1 MDYFPIITSICR
13 ASMGSPSVAVINNIK
28 KLIKAL
34 EKDNKL
40 EEANK
45 LKDILDSQS
54 LKAELKPS
62 RVSLSKYYFEG
73 ERMPEGIKPPVDKES
88 GNYLAE
94 IIFPN
99 KLVDVR
105 PIFDL
110 TLNNS
115 IDYLL
120 EEWMN
125 IEHLNTNNVKPA
137 YSVMLFGEP
146 GTGKTLLAQYL
157 AKKLELPLITAKL
170 DGLLS
175 SFLGTTARN
184 ISNLF
189 SFANRYKCVLLLDEF
204 DSIAKLRDDPNELGE
219 LKRVVNTLL
228 QCLDERGKIGFTV
241 AITNHDQLLDSAIWR
256 RFDLRIQ
263 IPKPNL
269 KIRQEIISSNT
280 YQAFG
285 FSDLQNKFL
294 SVVTEG
300 YSGSDIDKLMNFL
313 FRKKILSNE
322 NFNFIEALKEFITL
336 NANLTDPK
344 FLTSVNE
351 SEDAL
356 IRNLNKDEGFKF
368 NQREIA
374 ELLNTSQSNISRVLK
389 NKKEL

>member
-94 IIFPN
+94 IIFPKN
-99 KLVDVR
+99 LVDMR

-269 KIRQEIISSNT
+269 KIRQEIISSNV

-313 FRKKILSNE
+313 FRKRILSNE

-344 FLTSVNE
+344 FLISINE

>member
-40 EEANK
+40 EEADK

-94 IIFPN
+94 IIFPKN
-99 KLVDVR
+99 LVDMR

-269 KIRQEIISSNT
+269 KIRQEIISSNV

-313 FRKKILSNE
+313 FRKRILSNE

-344 FLTSVNE
+344 FLISINE

-389 NKKEL
+389 KEL

>member
-34 EKDNKL
+34 EKDNKF

-94 IIFPN
+94 IIFPKN
-99 KLVDVR
+99 LVDMR

-219 LKRVVNTLL
+219 LKRVVNTL
-228 QCLDERGKIGFTV
+228 
-241 AITNHDQLLDSAIWR
+241 
-256 RFDLRIQ
+256 
-263 IPKPNL
+263 
-269 KIRQEIISSNT
+269 
-280 YQAFG
+280 
-285 FSDLQNKFL
+285 
-294 SVVTEG
+294 
-300 YSGSDIDKLMNFL
+300 
-313 FRKKILSNE
+313 
-322 NFNFIEALKEFITL
+322 
-336 NANLTDPK
+336 
-344 FLTSVNE
+344 
-351 SEDAL
+351 
-356 IRNLNKDEGFKF
+356 
-368 NQREIA
+368 
-374 ELLNTSQSNISRVLK
+374 
-389 NKKEL
+389 

>member
-1 MDYFPIITSICR
+1 M
-13 ASMGSPSVAVINNIK
+13 
-28 KLIKAL
+28 
-34 EKDNKL
+34 
-40 EEANK
+40 
-45 LKDILDSQS
+45 
-54 LKAELKPS
+54 
-62 RVSLSKYYFEG
+62 
-73 ERMPEGIKPPVDKES
+73 
-88 GNYLAE
+88 
-94 IIFPN
+94 
-99 KLVDVR
+99 
-105 PIFDL
+105 
-110 TLNNS
+110 
-115 IDYLL
+115 
-120 EEWMN
+120 
-125 IEHLNTNNVKPA
+125 
-137 YSVMLFGEP
+137 
-146 GTGKTLLAQYL
+146 
-157 AKKLELPLITAKL
+157 
-170 DGLLS
+170 
-175 SFLGTTARN
+175 
-184 ISNLF
+184 
-189 SFANRYKCVLLLDEF
+189 LLDEF

>member
-34 EKDNKL
+34 EKDNKF

-94 IIFPN
+94 IIFPKN
-99 KLVDVR
+99 LVDMR

-269 KIRQEIISSNT
+269 KIRQEIISSNA

-344 FLTSVNE
+344 FLISINE

-389 NKKEL
+389 KEL

>member
-1 MDYFPIITSICR
+1 M
-13 ASMGSPSVAVINNIK
+13 
-28 KLIKAL
+28 
-34 EKDNKL
+34 
-40 EEANK
+40 
-45 LKDILDSQS
+45 
-54 LKAELKPS
+54 
-62 RVSLSKYYFEG
+62 
-73 ERMPEGIKPPVDKES
+73 
-88 GNYLAE
+88 
-94 IIFPN
+94 
-99 KLVDVR
+99 
-105 PIFDL
+105 L
-110 TLNNS
+110 T
-115 IDYLL
+115 
-120 EEWMN
+120 
-125 IEHLNTNNVKPA
+125 
-137 YSVMLFGEP
+137 
-146 GTGKTLLAQYL
+146 
-157 AKKLELPLITAKL
+157 
-170 DGLLS
+170 LLS

>member
-40 EEANK
+40 EEADK

-94 IIFPN
+94 IIFPKN
-99 KLVDVR
+99 LVDMR

-269 KIRQEIISSNT
+269 KIRQEIISSNV

-313 FRKKILSNE
+313 FRKRILSNE

-344 FLTSVNE
+344 FLTSINE

-389 NKKEL
+389 KEL

>member
-94 IIFPN
+94 IIFPKN
-99 KLVDVR
+99 LVDMR

-269 KIRQEIISSNT
+269 KIRQEIISSNV

-313 FRKKILSNE
+313 FRKRILSNE

-344 FLTSVNE
+344 FLTSINE

-389 NKKEL
+389 KEL

>member
-13 ASMGSPSVAVINNIK
+13 ASMGSPSVVVINNIK

-34 EKDNKL
+34 EKDNKF

-94 IIFPN
+94 IIFPKN
-99 KLVDVR
+99 LVDMR

-157 AKKLELPLITAKL
+157 AKK
-170 DGLLS
+170 
-175 SFLGTTARN
+175 
-184 ISNLF
+184 
-189 SFANRYKCVLLLDEF
+189 
-204 DSIAKLRDDPNELGE
+204 
-219 LKRVVNTLL
+219 
-228 QCLDERGKIGFTV
+228 
-241 AITNHDQLLDSAIWR
+241 
-256 RFDLRIQ
+256 
-263 IPKPNL
+263 
-269 KIRQEIISSNT
+269 
-280 YQAFG
+280 
-285 FSDLQNKFL
+285 
-294 SVVTEG
+294 
-300 YSGSDIDKLMNFL
+300 
-313 FRKKILSNE
+313 
-322 NFNFIEALKEFITL
+322 
-336 NANLTDPK
+336 
-344 FLTSVNE
+344 
-351 SEDAL
+351 
-356 IRNLNKDEGFKF
+356 
-368 NQREIA
+368 
-374 ELLNTSQSNISRVLK
+374 
-389 NKKEL
+389 

>member
-34 EKDNKL
+34 EKDNKF

-94 IIFPN
+94 IIFPKN
-99 KLVDVR
+99 LVDMR

-269 KIRQEIISSNT
+269 KIRQEIISSNV

-313 FRKKILSNE
+313 FRKRILSNE

-344 FLTSVNE
+344 FLISINE

-389 NKKEL
+389 KEL

>member
-40 EEANK
+40 EEADK

-94 IIFPN
+94 IIFPKN
-99 KLVDVR
+99 LVDMR

-228 QCLDERGKIGFTV
+228 QCLDERGKTGFTV

-269 KIRQEIISSNT
+269 KIRQEIISSNV

-313 FRKKILSNE
+313 FRKRILSNE

-344 FLTSVNE
+344 FLTSINE

-389 NKKEL
+389 KEL

>member
-269 KIRQEIISSNT
+269 KIRQEIISSNA

-344 FLTSVNE
+344 FLTSINE

-389 NKKEL
+389 KEL

>member
-94 IIFPN
+94 IIFPKN
-99 KLVDVR
+99 LVDMR

-269 KIRQEIISSNT
+269 KIRQEIISSNA

-344 FLTSVNE
+344 FLTSINE

-389 NKKEL
+389 KEL